1 MLRLPLGAPLPIACP
16 DFTPAKPTIHV
27 ATLSGEIFVHQAAE
41 TGKHKKNYFLYSAW
55 TVESTLILTYI
66 LPVCRG
72 GLLPREHVLWV

>member
-41 TGKHKKNYFLYSAW
+41 TGKHKK
-55 TVESTLILTYI
+55 
-66 LPVCRG
+66 
-72 GLLPREHVLWV
+72 